1 MKTHRFGVLTLATSS
16 FLLASIAA
24 CTANNPASEEPV
36 GATDAEP
43 SICQTE
49 QLVLKEVTD
58 DAGAGNQAL
67 ILSLINE
74 SNTPCQ
80 VEGYPTV
87 QFLASNQEPLNL
99 DTDETTQTYFLSTSP
114 AQAIMLQPTD
124 EAHFEV
130 AFEVMPV
137 GDQQSCPTAAQ
148 LEVIPPNQTEAMTLP
163 VNTQVCGT
171 QIKVTPVQIQTIL
184 P

>member
-1 MKTHRFGVLTLATSS
+1 MKTYRFGLLTLATSS
-16 FLLASIAA
+16 FLLASLAA
-24 CTANNPASEEPV
+24 CTGNNPASEETA
-36 GATDAEP
+36 GTIDIEP
-43 SICQTE
+43 SVCQTQ
-49 QLVLKEVTD
+49 QLSLKEVTD

-74 SNTPCQ
+74 SDTPCQ
-80 VEGYPTV
+80 IEGYPTV
-87 QFLASNQEPLNL
+87 QFLASNQDPLNL
-99 DTDETTQTYFLSTSP
+99 DTDETTQTYFLNASP
-114 AQAIMLQPTD
+114 AQAVMLQPTD
-124 EAHFEV
+124 QAHFEV

-148 LEVIPPNQTEAMTLP
+148 LEVIPPKQTEPMMLP

-171 QIKVTPVQIQTIL
+171 EIKVTPVQIQTIL